1 MIVTDVNKVVMT
13 TALEVT
19 VPSYPYCFAMIKQE
33 GVVDPASIIKIAMS
47 SVSAELRRKG
57 LKSKLILHIHD
68 ELIVEGPE
76 SEAGDVREILEK
88 CMMGA
93 ADLAVDLVCDIH
105 TGKTW
110 YELK

>member
-1 MIVTDVNKVVMT
+1 MN
-13 TALEVT
+13 
-19 VPSYPYCFAMIKQE
+19 
-33 GVVDPASIIKIAMS
+33 

-57 LKSKLILHIHD
+57 LESKLILQIHD

-76 SEAGDVREILEK
+76 NEAAEVREILEK
-88 CMMGA
+88 CMMEA